1 MADKEERI
9 LITKV
14 SSNCHAR
21 RIACGPFGEEE
32 DIFCDK
38 NGQYVR
44 ITEKDCAK
52 CKNPVLEGISR
63 AEAVERMAKAMC
75 QTSGRGCN
83 ECAVKN
89 KPRNCKKILLF
100 GGIVNKA
107 EAALDALLG
116 GKNG

>member
-1 MADKEERI
+1 MADKAEIIEITFYNKRGWGER
-9 LITKV
+9 LPQMT
-14 SSNCHAR
+14 
-21 RIACGPFGEEE
+21 
-32 DIFCDK
+32 
-38 NGQYVR
+38 
-44 ITEKDCAK
+44 
-52 CKNPVLEGISR
+52 R
-63 AEAVERMAKAMC
+63 AEALERMAKAMC